1 MSPRRR
7 MSEQAAEAAVDQAC
21 RVLRLPTIRNQFPDL
36 AAKAGNDQMSYLVF
50 LAELLLAECD
60 DRARRRSVG
69 VRVPQV
75 ARVQRTTTPGTRSS
89 AASAAS
95 TGIGSW
101 ATKYD
106 ELGFRYEATVL
117 VAAINEWL

>member
-1 MSPRRR
+1 M
-7 MSEQAAEAAVDQAC
+7 V
-21 RVLRLPTIRNQFPDL
+21 
-36 AAKAGNDQMSYLVF
+36 AGHRGS
-50 LAELLLAECD
+50 
-60 DRARRRSVG
+60 AR
-69 VRVPQV
+69 
-75 ARVQRTTTPGTRSS
+75 RTTTRGTRSS

-106 ELGFRYEATVL
+106 ELGFGYEATVL